1 MAIVNNPYPLLDNE
15 KGSFDNNHFDVEIKE
30 CSVNDGVYHFQF
42 NADINEEIIK
52 NLIDQNAASFAV
64 KVENKPFFFKIFKA
78 ELTNPYEIT
87 IDINFESVS
96 SDFSFEFT
104 PLILTNYEFEYINI
118 NANSPMCNYT
128 FQLDSNQII
137 GSHSSIKLSFERAY
151 RKISSGPLIKVVKL
165 PPRAKP
171 NAGTMDIDL
180 NDEYCIRVKLSEDT
194 HNKFMILNKNE
205 PKLLDALITFPV
217 LQHTLSELLMNQD
230 LREKSWAKLLD
241 NEYDIFELKDQEGVL
256 KKCDE
261 ILQRSIPS
269 FIDYFENKFSSKVNN
284 QKWIQ

>member
-194 HNKFMILNKNE
+194 HNKFMILNRKE

-269 FIDYFENKFSSKVNN
+269 FIDYFENKYLVN
-284 QKWIQ
+284 

>member
-104 PLILTNYEFEYINI
+104 PLILTNYEFEYNNI

-151 RKISSGPLIKVVKL
+151 RKISSGPLIKFVKL